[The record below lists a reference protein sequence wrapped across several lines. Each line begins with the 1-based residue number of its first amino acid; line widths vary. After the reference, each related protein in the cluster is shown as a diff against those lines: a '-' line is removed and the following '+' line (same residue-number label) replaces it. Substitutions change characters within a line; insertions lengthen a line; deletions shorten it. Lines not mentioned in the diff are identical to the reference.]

1 MKKISLTT
9 WIIVAM
15 ISGVLIGWLNHEY
28 WPTTDIAT
36 ILGPFSTIFISLI
49 KSIVVPLIF
58 GSLVVGIAG
67 HGDDLKRVGK
77 LALRSIIY
85 FEIVTAVALIVGLA
99 AVNIVKPGVGVVL
112 AASADAGKQF
122 ATIKTTFASV
132 LTHAVPT
139 SLFDAASKN
148 DVLQI
153 VVFAVIFGAGLS
165 RVKGKPKET
174 MLAFCESLSEVMFKF
189 TEIVMKFAP
198 IGIGAAVAVT
208 VGHSGLG
215 VLRNLGALVLTLY
228 GALVVFVLVAL
239 VPVALIA
246 RVPIRLFWKYV
257 KEPYLI
263 AFSTASSEAAL
274 PLAMENVE
282 KMGVPKRIVAFVL
295 PAGYSFNLDGSTLY
309 LAVASVFV
317 AQAAGVAMPIGTQ
330 LLMMLTL
337 MLTSKG
343 VAAVPRAALVIL
355 SGTLASFNL
364 PLEGVAVILGV
375 DALMDMARTSIN
387 LLGNC
392 LASVVMAR
400 WEGEFHPET
409 AEPLTL

>member
-1 MKKISLTT
+1 
-9 WIIVAM
+9 M
-15 ISGVLIGWLNHEY
+15 ISGVVIGWLNHEY
-28 WPTTDIAT
+28 WPATDMAT

-49 KSIVVPLIF
+49 KAIVVPLIF

-85 FEIVTAVALIVGLA
+85 FEIVTTVALIVGLA

-112 AASADAGKQF
+112 SASADAGKQL
-122 ATIKTTFASV
+122 ATTKTTFASV

-139 SLFDAASKN
+139 SFFDAASKN
-148 DVLQI
+148 EVLQI
-153 VVFAVIFGAGLS
+153 VVFAVIFAAGLS
-165 RVKGKPKET
+165 RVKGKSKEV
-174 MLAFCESLSEVMFKF
+174 MLAFCESLTDVMFKF

-228 GALVVFVLVAL
+228 GALIVFVLVAL
-239 VPVALIA
+239 VPVALIF
-246 RVPIRLFWKYV
+246 RVPIGLFWKYV

-282 KMGVPKRIVAFVL
+282 KMGVPRRIVAFVL

-317 AQAAGVAMPIGTQ
+317 AQAAGVNMTLGTQ
-330 LLMMLTL
+330 ILMMLTL

-343 VAAVPRAALVIL
+343 VAAVPRASLVIL
-355 SGTLASFNL
+355 SGTLASFGL

-392 LASVVMAR
+392 LASVVMAQMGGR
-400 WEGEFHPET
+400 VPSRERQGT
-409 AEPLTL
+409 DDLSQAVVLN

>member
-1 MKKISLTT
+1 MKRPSLTT
-9 WIIVAM
+9 WIIIAM
-15 ISGVLIGWLNHEY
+15 IAGVLIGWLNHEY
-28 WPTTDIAT
+28 WPNTDLKEIV
-36 ILGPFSTIFISLI
+36 GPFSTIFISLI
-49 KSIVVPLIF
+49 RSIVVPLIF

-67 HGDDLKRVGK
+67 HGDDLKRVGR
-77 LALRSIIY
+77 LAIRSIIY
-85 FEIVTAVALIVGLA
+85 FEVVTTVALAVGLL
-99 AVNIVKPGVGVVL
+99 AVNIVKPGVGVAL
-112 AASADAGKQF
+112 AAAPVDK
-122 ATIKTTFASV
+122 TISTVPPTFAAV
-132 LTHAVPT
+132 LIHAVPT
-139 SLFDAASKN
+139 SFFDAASKN
-148 DVLQI
+148 DVLEI
-153 VVFAVIFGAGLS
+153 VVFAAIFGAGLS
-165 RVKGKPKET
+165 RVKGKAKET
-174 MLAFCESLSEVMFKF
+174 MLAFCESLAEVMFKF

-239 VPVALIA
+239 VPVALMA
-246 RVPIRLFWKYV
+246 KVPIRLFWKYV

-317 AQAAGVAMPIGTQ
+317 AQAAGVSMSIGTQ
-330 LLMMLTL
+330 LQMMLTL

-343 VAAVPRAALVIL
+343 VAAVPRASLVIL
-355 SGTLASFNL
+355 SATLTSFGL

-400 WEGEFHPET
+400 WEGEFVPNYDE
-409 AEPLTL
+409 LSS